1 MEIQFNTLLQKELT
15 IHDIQIAMEEGKLTS
30 KELVMYYLDRIAK
43 YDQDGPKIN
52 SILEI
57 NPDAIFIAEAL
68 DHERKTKGVR
78 GPLHGIP
85 VLLKDNI
92 ETNDSMHTS
101 AGTIALEHYISSQDA
116 FLVTKLRE
124 AGAIIIGK
132 ANMTEL
138 ANGMSFEMWAG
149 YSARG
154 GQTINPYGTGKDD
167 MFVGGSST
175 GSAVAVA
182 ANLTVL
188 SVGTETDASILS
200 PAVQNSVVGIKPTV
214 GLVSRR
220 GIIPFTYSQ
229 DTAGPFARTVTDA
242 AILLGS
248 LTGVDEMDA
257 STQKSA
263 GRAQQDYTK
272 YLNINGLHGAK
283 IGVFDKAPE
292 DYYESGEYDEQLFK
306 ETIQVLRSEGATVI
320 EDIDIPSF
328 HREWGWGV
336 PLYELKHS
344 LDNYLSKLP
353 SNIPVHLISELIDFN
368 NHIEERALKYGQNK
382 LEIRKDFPNT
392 LRNPEYLNAR
402 LEDIYFSQEQGID
415 FALKKY
421 NLDAILFPSYIGST
435 ICAKAGYP
443 SIAMPAGY
451 MKSGRPFGI
460 TLASTAFS
468 EEVLI
473 KLAYAFEQA
482 TKHRKIPN
490 LS

>member
-15 IHDIQIAMEEGKLTS
+15 IHDIQKEMEDGQLTS
-30 KELVMYYLDRIAK
+30 KELVMYYLYRIAK

-78 GPLHGIP
+78 GLLHGIP

-101 AGTIALEHYISSQDA
+101 AGTIALEQNISSEDA
-116 FLVTKLRE
+116 FLVKKLRE
-124 AGAIIIGK
+124 AGAVIIGK

-154 GQTINPYGTGKDD
+154 GQTINPYGTGEDD

-175 GSAVAVA
+175 GSAIAVA
-182 ANLTVL
+182 ANFTVL

-214 GLVSRR
+214 GLISRS

-248 LTGVDEMDA
+248 LTGVDEKDVA
-257 STQKSA
+257 THKSE
-263 GRAQQDYTK
+263 GMVYQDYTT
-272 YLNINGLHGAK
+272 YLDADGLKGAK
-283 IGVFDKAPE
+283 IGVFSNAPK
-292 DYYESGEYDEQLFK
+292 DYYESGEYDEKLFK
-306 ETIQVLRSEGATVI
+306 ETIQVLRSKGAIIV

-328 HREWGWGV
+328 HREWSWGV

-353 SNIPVHLISELIDFN
+353 STTPVHSMLELIEFN
-368 NHIEERALKYGQNK
+368 ENIAERALKYGQTK
-382 LEIRKDFPNT
+382 LERRIDFPNT

-402 LEDIYFSQEQGID
+402 LEDIYFSQGQGID
-415 FALKKY
+415 FALEKY
-421 NLDAILFPSYIGST
+421 KLDAILFPSYIGST

-451 MKSGRPFGI
+451 MESGRPFGI
-460 TLASTAFS
+460 TLASAAFS
-468 EEVLI
+468 EGILI